1 MVRTLF
7 SPCIAHYVNIFK
19 KKNVC
24 CIFVCCLLFWFGNHV
39 LKGTLFEIIHRKLS
53 SRTSS
58 VRSNLFP
65 GCSQPPLTQPAN
77 PGRPTKGDST
87 SSENEDNG
95 VSGNGTA
102 VKSQT
107 LQVCWDICTCV
118 RLERPIFFFFFFEV
132 GVCAH

>member
-1 MVRTLF
+1 MIQTLF
-7 SPCIAHYVNIFK
+7 SPCMAHDVNIFEK
-19 KKNVC
+19 LFVVFLFV
-24 CIFVCCLLFWFGNHV
+24 IFFLFRFGKHV
-39 LKGTLFEIIHRKLS
+39 FKGTLFEIIHRKLS

-118 RLERPIFFFFFFEV
+118 RLERPKKKFLLRL